1 MAATIPEIT
10 LVQGTTLAIG
20 AQSISKPIS
29 IGQISLPNA
38 TIELPDFGSNTSLAV
53 PGKQGTGTVT
63 IEANFF
69 EAEFTAILGFKT
81 ARAQKDLV
89 LTLPASIGSGS
100 STGVF
105 TASGYV
111 MDVKTPQV
119 QDGQTTPASYSI
131 DFLVLTVAIA

>member
-1 MAATIPEIT
+1 MPVTIPELT
-10 LVQGTTLAIG
+10 LVQGSTLAIG
-20 AQSISKPIS
+20 ATTLSKPIS
-29 IGQISLPNA
+29 IGAISLPNA
-38 TIELPDFGSNTSLAV
+38 TIELPDFSSNSTVAV

-69 EAEFTAILGFKT
+69 EAEFVAILGFKT
-81 ARAQKDLV
+81 TRAQKDLV

-111 MDVKTPQV
+111 LDVKTPAV
-119 QDGQTTPASYSI
+119 QDGQTAPASYSV
-131 DFLVLTVAIA
+131 DFLVLSLTIA

>member
-1 MAATIPEIT
+1 MAVTIPEIT
-10 LVQGTTLAIG
+10 LVQGTTIAIG
-20 AQSISKPIS
+20 ATSISKPIS

-38 TIELPDFGSNTSLAV
+38 VVELPNVGSNTTVAV

-69 EAEFTAILGFKT
+69 ELEFVTILGYKT
-81 ARAQKDLV
+81 TRVQKDLV
-89 LTLPASIGSGS
+89 ITLPASIGSGS

-105 TASGYV
+105 TASGYIL
-111 MDVKTPQV
+111 DVKTPQV

-131 DFLVLTVAIA
+131 DFLVLDFTIA